1 MYDIEGCNP
10 KKELLENLLL
20 ILGLADLKIYD

>member
-20 ILGLADLKIYD
+20 ILDLVDLKIHE